1 MVYFQDTF
9 ETATHLPC
17 LLMVTP
23 HSSLEMKLPYGGS
36 VGNMKVDQGGG
47 HFLPIIVKGLLFVKK
62 KKRNECNRGIL
73 FFLHDSQVILRRDS
87 PPQGSL
93 ELSSQY
99 KYGHPHN
106 TFHHLQ
112 VSGEPVMAVDTV

>member
-47 HFLPIIVKGLLFVKK
+47 HFLPIIVKGLLFEK
-62 KKRNECNRGIL
+62 KKREMNVTEE
-73 FFLHDSQVILRRDS
+73 FFF
-87 PPQGSL
+87 
-93 ELSSQY
+93 SSMIA
-99 KYGHPHN
+99 K
-106 TFHHLQ
+106 
-112 VSGEPVMAVDTV
+112 